1 MKKTILI
8 SGGSDGL
15 GKALATRFAPDHQ
28 VVILSHNEEK
38 LKQVSL
44 EISCDYVV
52 ADVMDFTSLEVAF
65 KKVLEKFPK
74 IDVLINNAGIWLQGS
89 LSENDPKAIEEVI
102 KVNTLGTIFLSKV
115 VIPTML
121 SQGSG
126 RIINII
132 SQDGLRA
139 KKDRSIYT
147 ASKWAITGFT
157 KCLLEDLSESGIGVT
172 GIYPGVMKTKLFE
185 KQGED
190 RDLTYALDLPEVAKL
205 VEFVINL
212 PSDTVL
218 PEIVI
223 KNINNPNKMD
233 DTTTPKATLDIN
245 PDMMAATGTAPTAA
259 TMTTGTTMTASSTPN
274 QATPPISTPVISPLT
289 ENTSIP
295 PFKGVIDITPG
306 STGEAHPSP
315 VVDLTPPPTAPL
327 TTPGIKLPVNQGVI
341 DITPEENTAISAQE
355 GSTHLTDLLPQTAPV
370 VSSPAV
376 STPITSEPTPT
387 PASPLAEDPSVVQL
401 GK

>member
-1 MKKTILI
+1 MLNILI

-15 GKALATRFAPDHQ
+15 GKALATRFAPEHQ

-38 LKQVSL
+38 LKQVSTDL
-44 EISCDYVV
+44 GCEYVV
-52 ADVMDFTSLEVAF
+52 ADVTDFSSLEMAF
-65 KKVLEKFPK
+65 KKVLEKFPR
-74 IDVLINNAGIWLQGS
+74 IDVLINNAGIWLQGP
-89 LSENDPKAIEEVI
+89 LSENNPQEIEEVI
-102 KVNTLGTIFLSKV
+102 KVNTLGTIFLTKV
-115 VIPTML
+115 VVPTMQ

-132 SQDGLRA
+132 SQDGLRS

-157 KCLLEDLSESGIGVT
+157 KCLEEDLSESGIGVT

-233 DTTTPKATLDIN
+233 DTTTIKPLDIN
-245 PDMMAATGTAPTAA
+245 PDLM
-259 TMTTGTTMTASSTPN
+259 STPDTTPTPTPPP
-274 QATPPISTPVISPLT
+274 ATPTPEAP
-289 ENTSIP
+289 
-295 PFKGVIDITPG
+295 KGVIDITPG
-306 STGEAHPSP
+306 ASDAYHPSP
-315 VVDLTPPPTAPL
+315 LTDITPPSTPV
-327 TTPGIKLPVNQGVI
+327 TTPGIKLPVDQGVI
-341 DITPEENTAISAQE
+341 DITPEENTAIASQD
-355 GSTHLTDLLPQTAPV
+355 GSTHLADLLPQAPPAVTPEVTPTMPAEITPPPVAPV
-370 VSSPAV
+370 APVAPTIP
-376 STPITSEPTPT
+376 ST
-387 PASPLAEDPSVVQL
+387 SPLAEDPSTVQL